1 MTGII
6 FVILQVLIMMFCT
19 TTPAANAL
27 DTTQAETGL
36 NLTIS
41 EILALFT
48 FIGGLFGVW
57 LDARLRIKSLE
68 IKTKQNETII
78 KENKVENYSD
88 MCEIKQILKENAT
101 TTRDELKNIT
111 KQVNSLHVMF
121 AEKFGKS

>member
-6 FVILQVLIMMFCT
+6 FVILQVLIMVFCT

-27 DTTQAETGL
+27 DTTNAETGL

-68 IKTKQNETII
+68 IRLKAQEKGLADHNSD
-78 KENKVENYSD
+78 NKVDLKDLEAAVLKQGEQAQKD
-88 MCEIKQILKENAT
+88 MRELTSRISELHLIIVQNLK
-101 TTRDELKNIT
+101 K
-111 KQVNSLHVMF
+111 
-121 AEKFGKS
+121 